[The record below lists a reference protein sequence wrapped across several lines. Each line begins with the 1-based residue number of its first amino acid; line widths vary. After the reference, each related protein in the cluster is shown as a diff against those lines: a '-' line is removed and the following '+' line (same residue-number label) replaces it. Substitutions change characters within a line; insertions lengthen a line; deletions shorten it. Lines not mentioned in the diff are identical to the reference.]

1 MSYSFKLLG
10 RFDIIFVVI
19 VASQVLIIMS
29 SSTINAQLSRSFYA
43 STCPLLVPIVRGG
56 MRQAIRNNEPRM
68 AASILRL
75 FFHDCFVNGCDGSI
89 LLDDTATFTGE
100 QNAFPNRNSVR
111 GMEVIDD
118 IKARVERV
126 CSNTVS
132 CADILALAAREGVVL
147 LGGPSWVVPLGR
159 RDSTTASQSDANRDL
174 PGPRSDLATLISQFG
189 NKNLSATDM
198 TALSGAHTLG
208 LSQCVNFRSRIYN
221 ETNIDSA
228 FAATRQANCPFSGGD
243 TNLAP
248 FDGSQNSFDNNYFR
262 QLVNKRGL
270 LHSDQELFNGKSQDS
285 LVFAY
290 SRRPFAFFRDF
301 ASAMVK
307 MGNLSPLTGTN
318 GQIRKSCGVVNS

>member
-1 MSYSFKLLG
+1 MSYSN
-10 RFDIIFVVI
+10 IYFVVI
-19 VASQVLIIMS
+19 ITASLLMS
-29 SSTINAQLSRSFYA
+29 SSTINAQLSQTFY
-43 STCPLLVPIVRGG
+43 SSSCPLLVTTVREG
-56 MRQAIRNNEPRM
+56 MRKAIQKETRM

-89 LLDDTATFTGE
+89 LLDDTSSFTGE
-100 QNAFPNRNSVR
+100 QNAFPNVNSVR
-111 GMEVIDD
+111 GMDVIDD
-118 IKARVERV
+118 LKAQVEKV

-147 LGGPSWVVPLGR
+147 SGGPSWVLPFGR

-174 PGPRSDLATLISQFG
+174 PAPTSDLATLISQFAKKG
-189 NKNLSATDM
+189 LSATDM
-198 TALSGAHTLG
+198 TALSGGHTLG
-208 LSQCVNFRSRIYN
+208 VSQCVNFRTRIYN

-228 FAATRQANCPFSGGD
+228 FATTRQANCPFSGGD

-248 FDGSQNSFDNNYFR
+248 FDGSQNRFDNNYFR

-270 LHSDQELFNGKSQDS
+270 LHSDQELFNGGSQDS
-285 LVFAY
+285 LVTSY
-290 SRRPFAFFRDF
+290 SQSSLKFFNDF
-301 ASAMVK
+301 SSAMVK

>member
-1 MSYSFKLLG
+1 MSYYCFKIGVSELC
-10 RFDIIFVVI
+10 FVVI
-19 VASQVLIIMS
+19 TASLLMS
-29 SSTINAQLSRSFYA
+29 SPTVNAQLSQTFYA
-43 STCPLLVPIVRGG
+43 STCPLFVTTVRQA
-56 MRQAIRNNEPRM
+56 MRQAVQKEPRM

-111 GMEVIDD
+111 GMDVIDD

-132 CADILALAAREGVVL
+132 CADILALAAREGVVS
-147 LGGPSWVVPLGR
+147 LGGPSWVVPFGR

-174 PGPRSDLATLISQFG
+174 PGPSSDLATLIRQFA
-189 NKNLSATDM
+189 NKGLSATDM

-208 LSQCVNFRSRIYN
+208 LSQCLNFRTHIYN
-221 ETNIDSA
+221 DTNIDST
-228 FAATRQANCPFSGGD
+228 FATTRKANCPFSGGD

-248 FDGSQNSFDNNYFR
+248 FDTTQNRFDNDYFK
-262 QLVNKRGL
+262 QLINKRGL
-270 LHSDQELFNGKSQDS
+270 LHSDQELFNGGSQDS
-285 LVFAY
+285 LVTTY
-290 SRRPFAFFRDF
+290 STSPLRFFNDF

-307 MGNLSPLTGTN
+307 MGNISPLTGTN
-318 GQIRKSCGVVNS
+318 GQIRKSCGVVN